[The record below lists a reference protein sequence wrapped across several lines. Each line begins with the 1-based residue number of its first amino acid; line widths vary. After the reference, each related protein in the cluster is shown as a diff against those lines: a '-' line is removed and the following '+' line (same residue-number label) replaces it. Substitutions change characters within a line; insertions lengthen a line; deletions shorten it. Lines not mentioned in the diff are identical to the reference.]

1 MTTLPPTITLPQPQ
15 ETQDDLVDERGMPRY
30 GWRYVRR
37 IVHGREEWEQQPLTL
52 DDVLHPQE
60 GDYVIQTS
68 LHDYLCSYF
77 AMVLQRHLEH
87 DPTAL
92 VLSDVRI
99 EWDVADIRPHC
110 PDVAVLFGVRHQEE
124 EWRVFRVAREEVR
137 PALIIEITS
146 HDTRQL
152 DVVRKLNQYARVGV
166 GFYAI
171 VDMARRKAGQPAPIK
186 GYRLPAGKQQY
197 EPVPLDEQG
206 RLYLE
211 PVGLW
216 LAPYDNR
223 AALFDDQEHKF
234 DDYLEQAH
242 RADEAEQARQAEA
255 RRADEAE
262 QARQAEARRADEA
275 EQARQAEARRV
286 QELEAELR
294 RLRGEKKDAQE

>member
-1 MTTLPPTITLPQPQ
+1 MTTLPPTSTVPQPQ
-15 ETQDDLVDERGMPRY
+15 ETHDDLVDEYGMPRY

-77 AMVLQRHLEH
+77 AMVLQQHLEP

-137 PALIIEITS
+137 PTLIIEVTS
-146 HDTRQL
+146 DRTRQL

-171 VDMARRKAGQPAPIK
+171 VDMARRKAGQPASIK

-206 RLYLE
+206 RLWLE

-223 AALFDDQEHKF
+223 AALFDDQGHKIE
-234 DDYLEQAH
+234 DYAEQTH
-242 RADEAEQARQAEA
+242 RADEEA

-262 QARQAEARRADEA
+262 QARQAEARRADEEARRADEA
-275 EQARQAEARRV
+275 EQARQAETRRV

-294 RLRGEKKDAQE
+294 RLRAE